1 MSVLK
6 RLQVSYLRNLDQVSL
21 TLSPKINLFYGENGS
36 GKTSLLEALSL
47 LGLGRSFRSHKIRS
61 LINHDQQQF
70 TIFADINVDE
80 TNAAVGIQKSRNG
93 TTLIRVNGETIPS
106 AVLLAQKLPLQIID
120 ANSFQLIEGSP
131 LQRRRF
137 LDWMVFHVKPEFIE
151 PWRRL
156 QRVIKQRNS
165 LLKRDKIT
173 RLDLEPWDKEFIEL
187 ALLIDQLRKS
197 VFEEFHCLFG
207 QFRSSFSKAI
217 ADVAITYHPGWNEAQ
232 GFKETLAECFDRDRR
247 DGYTHYGPQRAEI
260 KFTVEGKAALDVLS
274 RGQEKSLICGLHI
287 AQAKLHQQKTNQ
299 KSVFLVDDLL
309 AELDDQNAIRLINWL
324 VELGG
329 QVFVTGVSRDSL
341 LKTWFQQQSLCEK
354 DASEINLFHV
364 KQGHITSEDF
374 SQSNY

>member
-1 MSVLK
+1 MSILK
-6 RLQVSYLRNLDQVSL
+6 RLQISHLRNLEQVSL

-61 LINHDQQQF
+61 LINHNQQQL
-70 TIFADINVDE
+70 TIFADIDIGDS
-80 TNAAVGIQKSRNG
+80 NAAVGIQKGRNG
-93 TTLIRVNGETIPS
+93 STLIRINGETVPS

-165 LLKRDKIT
+165 LLKRDKIA
-173 RLDLEPWDKEFIEL
+173 RLDLEPWDKEFVEL
-187 ALLIDQLRKS
+187 AILIHRFRKS
-197 VFEEFHCLFG
+197 VFEEFHSLFG
-207 QFRSSFSKAI
+207 SFRNSFSKAI
-217 ADVAITYHPGWNEAQ
+217 ADVAITYHPGWNEEH
-232 GFKETLAECFDRDRR
+232 GFREVLEESFDRDKR
-247 DGYTHYGPQRAEI
+247 DGYSHYGPQRAEI
-260 KFTVEGKAALDVLS
+260 KFTVEGKPALDVLS
-274 RGQEKSLICGLHI
+274 RGQEKTLICGLHI
-287 AQAKLHQQKTNQ
+287 AQAKLHQQKTDQ

-309 AELDDQNAIRLINWL
+309 AELDDQNAVRLINWL

-329 QVFVTGVSRDSL
+329 QVFVTGVSKDSL
-341 LKTWFQQQSLCEK
+341 LKTWFQQQTSLDDDHLK
-354 DASEINLFHV
+354 VNLFHV
-364 KQGHITSEDF
+364 EQGNIGTEDF
-374 SQSNY
+374 SKSAY